1 MDEVLVKYYA
11 DNVWICGETYESL
24 IWKDTTR
31 EKPTEEELNMKWD
44 ELKKDKMREERN
56 QLLKDCDFVMLPDFP
71 HTSEE
76 KKNEWIQ
83 YRAELRDF
91 PATWSEGKPFP
102 VKPL

>member
-1 MDEVLVKYYA
+1 MNEVLEKYYA
-11 DNVWICGETYESL
+11 DNVWICGDTYES
-24 IWKDTTR
+24 IEWKDKA
-31 EKPTEEELNMKWD
+31 EKPTEEELNMKWE
-44 ELKKDKMREERN
+44 ELKKDEMRTERN

-91 PATWSEGKPFP
+91 PEVWVQGMDFP
-102 VKPL
+102 EKPL